1 MTLTS
6 VIDQAGESLGGF
18 LPRVAGALVLLLVGW
33 ILAGLVG
40 RLLTRVLEAA
50 GVDGAADRFGV
61 GDTLARSGLGR
72 SLSSVLGGALRIG
85 LRLVV
90 LFAALSLLGLQF
102 LSESL
107 NSAVLFL
114 PKLLVALL
122 LLLAGVVV
130 GALAREYVDRLTR
143 QLDFPVP
150 LGVVAQVTV
159 VAVFALSAA
168 AQVAVSTVILAV
180 LVGILVAAAAA
191 TFALAFGLGGRDVAR
206 ALSAGRYVREAYEVG
221 QTISFGEVT
230 GRVTAIEGAATV
242 LEAPD
247 GRTVRVPNHVLLE
260 AIVRVE
266 G

>member
-1 MTLTS
+1 MTLAS
-6 VIDQAGESLGGF
+6 VFDQAGQSLGGF
-18 LPRVAGALVLLLVGW
+18 LPRLGGALVLLLVGW
-33 ILAGLVG
+33 IVAGLVG
-40 RLLTRVLEAA
+40 RVVHRALDAT
-50 GVDGAADRFGV
+50 GVDGLADRAGV
-61 GDTLARSGLGR
+61 GDTLERLNLGR
-72 SLSSVLGGALRIG
+72 SLARVLGSALKIG

-107 NSAVLFL
+107 NSAVIFL

-130 GALAREYVDRLTR
+130 GSLVRRQVDRLTE

-150 LGVVAQVTV
+150 LGVLAQVTV
-159 VAVFALSAA
+159 VAVFALTAA
-168 AQVAVSTVILAV
+168 AQVAISTVILAV
-180 LVGILVAAAAA
+180 LGGILIAAAAG

-206 ALSAGRYVREAYEVG
+206 ALSAGRYVRDAYEVG

-230 GRVTAIEGAATV
+230 GRVTSIEGAATV

-260 AIVRVE
+260 TVVRVE